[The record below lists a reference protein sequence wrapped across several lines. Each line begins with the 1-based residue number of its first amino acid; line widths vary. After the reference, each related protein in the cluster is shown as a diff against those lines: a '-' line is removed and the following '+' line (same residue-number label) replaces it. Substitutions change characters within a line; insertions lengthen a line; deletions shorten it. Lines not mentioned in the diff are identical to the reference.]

1 MAEAEQSIQQ
11 ICQLTNLKSTNE
23 WEEHPAA
30 LNHLYRTMKPDNLG
44 RHCREWPTGQTNAEI
59 QAIIEQNSNPQEV
72 SIYTE
77 GSVAPGRSGWGFAA
91 KQKGN
96 TIHEACAAYQANTS
110 SLTMEVEAVSQ
121 ALQWIAHQKNI
132 KQAIILTDSMNLLQ
146 KIDCGYG
153 SPEWHKSMH
162 NIDLQKILWVYCP
175 GHAGVQG
182 NERADRLAGIAKM
195 TKLMVRS

>member
-11 ICQLTNLKSTNE
+11 ICQLTDLKSTKE

-30 LNHLYRTMKPDNLG
+30 LKHLYRIKKPDNLG

-59 QAIIEQNSNPQEV
+59 QAIIEQNSNPQDV
-72 SIYTE
+72 IIYTD
-77 GSVAPGRSGWGFAA
+77 GSVAPGRSGWGFTA
-91 KQKGN
+91 KQKGT

-132 KQAIILTDSMNLLQ
+132 KQAIILTDSMNWL
-146 KIDCGYG
+146 
-153 SPEWHKSMH
+153 
-162 NIDLQKILWVYCP
+162 
-175 GHAGVQG
+175 
-182 NERADRLAGIAKM
+182 
-195 TKLMVRS
+195 